1 MKKKSV
7 VLFSVA
13 LVLFVLFAAF
23 TVAVSL
29 LDKEV
34 VTYATGE
41 QAEIGF
47 AGINQAVFKAIGENA
62 LWYDF
67 TEFLGVIALGVAAI
81 FALVGLYQLLTR
93 KRLFAVDRQ
102 ILFLALFYI
111 LVGCFYVL
119 FEVLVINYR
128 PVLVGGALEASYP
141 SSHSMLAICIFT
153 SAPLASHRLIEGR
166 MPRLAVTVLCAL
178 LAALTVVGRLLSGV
192 HWLTDIVGAALLSA
206 ALVTLYAG
214 AVAHFKRSRNGK
226 TEK

>member
-13 LVLFVLFAAF
+13 LALFVLFAAF
-23 TVAVSL
+23 TVLVAFCDTAVI
-29 LDKEV
+29 
-34 VTYATGE
+34 TYASGE

-93 KRLFAVDRQ
+93 KRLVAVDRQ
-102 ILFLALFYI
+102 ILFLAIFYI

-119 FEVLVINYR
+119 FELLVINYR
-128 PVLVGGALEASYP
+128 PVLVDGALEASYP
-141 SSHSMLAICIFT
+141 SSHSMLAICIFM
-153 SAPLASHRLIEGR
+153 SAPLASRRLIEDR
-166 MPRLAVTVLCAL
+166 VQRTVVTVLCVL
-178 LAALTVVGRLLSGV
+178 LTALTVVGRLLSGV
-192 HWLTDIVGAALLSA
+192 HWFTDIIGAALLSA

-226 TEK
+226 TEE